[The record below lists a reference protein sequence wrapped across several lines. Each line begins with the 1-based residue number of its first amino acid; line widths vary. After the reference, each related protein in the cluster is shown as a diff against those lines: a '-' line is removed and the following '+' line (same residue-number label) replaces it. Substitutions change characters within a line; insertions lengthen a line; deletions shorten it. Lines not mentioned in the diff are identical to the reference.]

1 MSQSRPNF
9 FELLNI
15 DPSQNWSDEEFQ
27 ATLKA
32 KRIDWTK
39 KSNDPRPQVKL
50 KAKQHLDMIP
60 LIQQVMEDAT
70 LRNAE
75 ASELDPSGSNNPP
88 PTDSLT
94 IAKEKPKMSNGSPIF
109 GIDLGTTYSCIAYV
123 DQYGRPSVVQNM
135 ENEHTTPSV
144 VQFSGDER
152 IVGKEAKQSSMLE
165 PDNTISMVK
174 RQIGKGTFAFEYDGK
189 NISAEE
195 VSAYILKKLVKDAEQ
210 NTGLKITDVV
220 ITCPAYFG
228 IPEREATKKAGEIA
242 GLNVRSI
249 INEPTAAAIAYGVNE
264 ESDQTIL
271 VYDLGGGTFDITM
284 IQIERGNITVICTD
298 GDHELGGRNWDEI
311 IVTYLAGQWQ
321 EQTGSSDDPLD
332 SPETQQELYVKAEQA
347 KQTLTAKDKTEISV
361 MHEMQRARVTL
372 TREIFDG
379 QTANLLENTI
389 TKTKAV
395 IAEAKKRGIEGFD
408 QLLMVGGSTKM
419 PQVARRLKEEFNIEP
434 KFSDPDES
442 VAKGAAIYGQKL
454 MLDQEIVIKIADDL
468 GVKPEDV
475 KIDEVKQEVIEKA
488 QEKVAQDSGMQLGA
502 VKKATNTKI
511 INVAS
516 QSFGLKVYVNQTEQ
530 KIKNLILK
538 NDRVPASVTQ
548 SFGTFEPNQTSVEL
562 VIFENSSGDDK
573 CAIDISREIS
583 NAEISDLPSGL
594 SEGSPIEVTFKLNE
608 QGILD
613 IYARELSSNRDAT
626 VTIQTEGG
634 ISQQEFEEARERSKG
649 LVIS

>member
-1 MSQSRPNF
+1 MTQSRPNF
-9 FELLNI
+9 FELLDI
-15 DPSQNWSDEEFQ
+15 DPQQPWSDEVFQ
-27 ATLKA
+27 AALKA
-32 KRIDWTK
+32 KKVEWTK
-39 KSNDPRPQVKL
+39 KSNDPRPKVKL
-50 KAKQHLDMIP
+50 EAKQYLDMIP
-60 LIQQVMEDAT
+60 LIQQVMEDPN

-75 ASELDPSGSNNPP
+75 GSELAPNIPLTK
-88 PTDSLT
+88 TDSLT
-94 IAKEKPKMSNGSPIF
+94 KEKPTMSNGSPIF

-123 DQYGRPSVVQNM
+123 DQYGRPTVVTNT
-135 ENEHTTPSV
+135 EGDRTTPSV

-152 IVGKEAKQSSMLE
+152 IVGKEAKSSSMLE

-174 RQIGKGTFAFEYDGK
+174 RHMGKGTFAFEYDGN

-195 VSAYILKKLVKDAEQ
+195 VSACILKKLVKDAEQ
-210 NTGLKITDVV
+210 NIGNTITDVV

-284 IQIERGNITVICTD
+284 IQIKGGDITVICTD

-311 IVTYLAGQWQ
+311 VVTYLAQQWQ
-321 EQTGSSDDPLD
+321 EQTDSSDDPLD

-361 MHEMQRARVTL
+361 MHEMQRARVPL
-372 TREIFDG
+372 TREIFDE
-379 QTANLLENTI
+379 QTASLLENTI

-419 PQVARRLKEEFNIEP
+419 PQVARRLKEEFSIEP

-475 KIDEVKQEVIEKA
+475 KIDDVKPEVLEKA

-502 VKKATNTKI
+502 VKKATSTKI

-516 QSFGLKVYVNQTEQ
+516 QSFGLKVYISQTEQ
-530 KIKNLILK
+530 AVANLIIK
-538 NDRVPASVTQ
+538 NDRVPAIITQ
-548 SFGTFEPNQTSVEL
+548 NFGTFEADQTSVEL
-562 VIFENSSGDDK
+562 QIFENSSSEKRYDIDK
-573 CAIDISREIS
+573 SREIS
-583 NAEISDLPSGL
+583 NAEISGLPNGL
-594 SEGSPIEVTFKLNE
+594 PEGSSIEVTFKLNE

-613 IYARELSSNRDAT
+613 IYARELSSNRDAK

-634 ISQQEFEEARERSKG
+634 ISQQELEEAKERSKG